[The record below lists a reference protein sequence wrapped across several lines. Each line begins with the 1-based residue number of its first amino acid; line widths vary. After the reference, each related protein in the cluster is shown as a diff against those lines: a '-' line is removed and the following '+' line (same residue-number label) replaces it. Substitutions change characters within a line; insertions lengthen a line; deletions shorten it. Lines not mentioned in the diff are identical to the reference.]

1 MCVFSSSHFT
11 WARPLISGVTASTKT
26 RFAQHERCHCR
37 GTPPPQIG
45 TPIGHRHTSSS
56 ARNDEKWRYVSATLR
71 QHRHEPSLAIID
83 LTLEKFFHKP
93 PSLFFALPPRFFFSL
108 APTFQATSGTNSPLP
123 VANPTPS
130 SDFRSQS
137 TSQCP
142 FFIHF
147 GSLFLPRENLQD
159 IFSLLATSSP
169 HTHLSW
175 GTSSLLSLVMMADS
189 STATAV
195 LVQPGYERATSRR
208 ECRARF
214 EAVVCLA

>member
-1 MCVFSSSHFT
+1 MALCIRYSS
-11 WARPLISGVTASTKT
+11 A
-26 RFAQHERCHCR
+26 
-37 GTPPPQIG
+37 TPPCTI
-45 TPIGHRHTSSS
+45 
-56 ARNDEKWRYVSATLR
+56 A
-71 QHRHEPSLAIID
+71 LAIID
-83 LTLEKFFHKP
+83 LTLEKFFLKP
-93 PSLFFALPPRFFFSL
+93 PSLFFRFASPFFL
-108 APTFQATSGTNSPLP
+108 AQTFQTTSGTNSPLP

-130 SDFRSQS
+130 SDFPSPS
-137 TSQCP
+137 TSKGP

-147 GSLFLPRENLQD
+147 GSLFLPREKLQD

-175 GTSSLLSLVMMADS
+175 GTSSLLSLVMMAAS

-214 EAVVCLA
+214 EAVPTVSGLTDLLGYSSACFSCTVGNSNNAGVVVSGVA